1 MHSSSDFMLL
11 LLRANDKLIETQR
24 VVYNIFDALSD
35 TGGFASVITL
45 IFTMLTLRIYKML
58 FYQDIT
64 SKFFLFYE
72 PLNP

>member
-45 IFTMLTLRIYKML
+45 IFTMLTLRI
-58 FYQDIT
+58 
-64 SKFFLFYE
+64 
-72 PLNP
+72 